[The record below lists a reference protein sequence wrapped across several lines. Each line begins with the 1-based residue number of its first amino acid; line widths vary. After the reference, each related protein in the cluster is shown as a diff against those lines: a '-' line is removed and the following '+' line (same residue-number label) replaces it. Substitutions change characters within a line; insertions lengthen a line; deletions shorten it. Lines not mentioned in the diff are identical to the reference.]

1 MIPRISLS
9 AAALGLLFPLL
20 AAAQGADAPLTLAEA
35 IRRATTVGPAAA
47 LAAGRRASIVGRA
60 RSDAQWANPTLE
72 LRRENEGAPFPYDDF
87 ATLTLPLDLT
97 GRRFAL
103 RSALGAARTRAVA
116 DSVATAL
123 GTEYAT
129 AVAWWESWAADQL
142 ARFAATQAQ
151 RFAELA
157 RYDSLRAAEGEVAE
171 ATAVRMRLEADR
183 ARFAAARATADAL
196 HARALL
202 AALVGRD
209 DPAALV
215 LGEAE
220 GGDSPLPDET
230 TVLGAARRDHPLL
243 AAARAAA
250 REAERR
256 QAAESRGALP
266 DVGLS
271 GGYKG
276 TGGYATA
283 TFGVILTPPLLNLNG
298 GNRERS
304 TGERLIADAELKAAE
319 LRVVAEARAALA
331 SARALDEGTAGF
343 DGGFAERADLVA
355 SAADAAYR
363 EGAATLT
370 ELLEAHRAR
379 AEARSAGVRGQTDR
393 ALARLTLRRA
403 MGASAL
409 EAK

>member
-1 MIPRISLS
+1 MIPR
-9 AAALGLLFPLL
+9 APFYAVALGLLLPLVSD
-20 AAAQGADAPLTLAEA
+20 AQGADVPLTLADA
-35 IRRATTVGPAAA
+35 VRRATTVGPAAA

-60 RSDAQWANPTLE
+60 RTDAQWANPTLE
-72 LRRENEGAPFPYDDF
+72 LRRENEGAPIPYDDF
-87 ATLTLPLDLT
+87 ATLTLPIDIT

-116 DSVATAL
+116 DSIATTF

-142 ARFAATQAQ
+142 ARFAATQAE

-171 ATAVRMRLEADR
+171 ATAMRMQLESDR
-183 ARFAAARATADAL
+183 ARFTAAQARAAAVN
-196 HARALL
+196 ARALL

-215 LGEAE
+215 LADAVVATDE
-220 GGDSPLPDET
+220 LPDDA
-230 TVLGAARRDHPLL
+230 TVIASARRDHPLL
-243 AAARAAA
+243 AIARAAA

-256 QAAESRGALP
+256 HAAESRGTLP

-276 TGGYATA
+276 TGGFSTA

-298 GNRERS
+298 GNRER
-304 TGERLIADAELKAAE
+304 TAGEEIIATAELRAAE

-331 SARALDEGTAGF
+331 AAQALDDGTSAFDAGF
-343 DGGFAERADLVA
+343 ADRADLVA

-379 AEARSAGVRGQTDR
+379 AEARAAGVRGQMDR
-393 ALARLTLRRA
+393 ALTRLALRRA

>member
-1 MIPRISLS
+1 MIPRVPFS
-9 AAALGLLFPLL
+9 AVALGLLLPLV
-20 AAAQGADAPLTLAEA
+20 AGAQGADVPLTLADA
-35 IRRATTVGPAAA
+35 VRRATTVGPAAA

-60 RSDAQWANPTLE
+60 RTDAQWANPTLE
-72 LRRENEGAPFPYDDF
+72 LRRENEGAPIPYDDF
-87 ATLTLPLDLT
+87 ATLTLPIDIT

-116 DSVATAL
+116 DSIATTL

-142 ARFAATQAQ
+142 AQFAAAQAD
-151 RFAELA
+151 RFTELA

-171 ATAVRMRLEADR
+171 ATAMRMQLEADR
-183 ARFAAARATADAL
+183 ARFTAAQARAAAIN
-196 HARALL
+196 ARALL

-209 DPAALV
+209 DPASLV
-215 LGEAE
+215 LGEAVVLA
-220 GGDSPLPDET
+220 DVLPDEP
-230 TVLGAARRDHPLL
+230 TVIATARRDHPLL
-243 AAARAAA
+243 AVARAAA

-256 QAAESRGALP
+256 HAAESRGALP

-276 TGGYATA
+276 TAGYSTA

-298 GNRERS
+298 GNRER
-304 TGERLIADAELKAAE
+304 TAGEELIANAELRAAE

-331 SARALDEGTAGF
+331 SARALEDGTAAF
-343 DGGFAERADLVA
+343 DKGFAARADLVA

-379 AEARSAGVRGQTDR
+379 ADARAAGVRGQMDR
-393 ALARLTLRRA
+393 ALTRLALRRA
-403 MGASAL
+403 IGASAL